1 MTRCF
6 ISIDIPEITRRE
18 IQKIQEQL
26 PDFKGKLTEQ
36 ENLHLTLKFLGEIS
50 DDEIEEIRKKLRE
63 IKSEK
68 FSAEVDEVGVFS
80 EDFIRIIW
88 LHLKGTEELQK
99 IIDEKLTNLFSKEK
113 RFMSH
118 LTIARVK
125 NLRDK
130 KYFLNELK
138 KIKTP
143 SVKFEVDNFLLKKST
158 LMPESP
164 VYEIIEEYR
173 LKNINTRII
182 VIFTVCFIFFNLT
195 SKKL

>member
-173 LKNINTRII
+173 LKNINTRKS
-182 VIFTVCFIFFNLT
+182 CL
-195 SKKL
+195 